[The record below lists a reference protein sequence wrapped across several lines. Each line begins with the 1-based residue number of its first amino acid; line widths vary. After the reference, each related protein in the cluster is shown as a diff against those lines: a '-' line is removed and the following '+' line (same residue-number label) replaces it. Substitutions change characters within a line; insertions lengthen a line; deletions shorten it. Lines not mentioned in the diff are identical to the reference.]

1 MFFQGKICCWLF
13 ATIIVYTSDKRFQT
27 ELFWQ
32 ISIRCMLHWE
42 VFCWQDQY
50 MLVHD
55 ALVEYL
61 LCPTT
66 EIKQSD
72 VKVYTEKLAETP
84 LDIMPSLLQNIFL
97 VSTKEMCT
105 GCVYSWSHASGLTV
119 THWIYILSALSHI
132 VMISCC
138 LSVNG
143 IFRIFWDYSIFVK
156 FAIIASS

>member
-1 MFFQGKICCWLF
+1 
-13 ATIIVYTSDKRFQT
+13 
-27 ELFWQ
+27 
-32 ISIRCMLHWE
+32 
-42 VFCWQDQY
+42 

-105 GCVYSWSHASGLTV
+105 GCVYS
-119 THWIYILSALSHI
+119 
-132 VMISCC
+132 
-138 LSVNG
+138 
-143 IFRIFWDYSIFVK
+143 
-156 FAIIASS
+156 